1 MKSLHLIIATAFFSL
16 VYFGLMNYV
25 FQLPLDALTGFV
37 IISLSLM
44 YLAVMIVIIL
54 EAAKIELFEDT
65 SGQE

>member
-1 MKSLHLIIATAFFSL
+1 MKSLHLIIVTAFFSL

-25 FQLPLDALTGFV
+25 SQLPLDALTGFV

-44 YLAVMIVIIL
+44 YLVVMIVIIL